1 MIIQRFYEW
10 IEYPVEDPGDIL
22 EWNESHAGIKA
33 RVLVNPTMAEVRH
46 ESALYADSNGTD
58 AAAQDAYW
66 QGIAERIP
74 EWNIQSADAKGK
86 PVDVPA
92 PADDWEVLLQLPF
105 DVAMWLRQSVHWA
118 HRGKVLTLLQGRAT
132 TTDTT
137 PPTPIALVS

>member
-22 EWNESHAGIKA
+22 EWNPAHAGIKA

-46 ESALYADSNGTD
+46 ESQLYQESNGTD
-58 AAAQDAYW
+58 ADAQDRYW
-66 QGIAERIP
+66 QAIAERIP
-74 EWNIQSADAKGK
+74 EWNLQSVDAKGK

-92 PADDWEVLLQLPF
+92 PADGWEILMSLPF

-118 HRGKVLTLLQGRAT
+118 HRGKVLALLQGQHG

-137 PPTPIALVS
+137 QPVPLARVS